1 MANVAAAKA
10 ARAPPAIIGIGR
22 SLGSSTLVLLAAAG
36 AGAGTTALGT
46 STGFGGGGAT
56 GSGGGDVISD
66 EDTPIGSVA
75 EGMSGFGGATGSGSL
90 GFGVS
95 FFVGMSGILLIKSM
109 LSPAQS
115 FVAATRVV
123 RFNAEH
129 HGQV

>member
-1 MANVAAAKA
+1 M
-10 ARAPPAIIGIGR
+10 
-22 SLGSSTLVLLAAAG
+22 
-36 AGAGTTALGT
+36 GT

-115 FVAATRVV
+115 FVAATLVV